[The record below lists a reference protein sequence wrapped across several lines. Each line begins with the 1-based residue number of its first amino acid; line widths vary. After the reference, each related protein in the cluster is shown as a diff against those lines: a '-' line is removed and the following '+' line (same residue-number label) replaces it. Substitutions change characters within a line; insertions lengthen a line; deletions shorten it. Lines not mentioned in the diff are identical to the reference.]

1 MGSERKPRDQR
12 KRGVGGEAQ
21 SIWLR
26 PGRTSARGEPP
37 LTRARIGTAAVALLD
52 EDGIDRLT
60 MRRLADRLAVVAPSL
75 YWHVDT
81 KDDVIDLAVDAIFG
95 EVEPPAAGAA
105 APDTDWREGV
115 AAVLGTWRAV
125 LLRHPWA
132 AAVPARRKPG
142 IGPHFLAWMEVLQ
155 ATLVRAG
162 FTGRDL
168 LAATWALHNHVL
180 GSASTQVALDVTGE
194 ERDSAQERVRAAA
207 DRYPTLA
214 ASDYLR
220 DDDWN
225 GTFAAGLDF
234 ILDGLEAR
242 LARTAA
248 GTAGAPGSAGARGGP
263 GTGRGGVA
271 RSR

>member
-1 MGSERKPRDQR
+1 MGSERKSHDQR
-12 KRGVGGEAQ
+12 KRGKGGKGDEVE

-26 PGRTSARGEPP
+26 PRRTSARGEPP
-37 LTRARIGTAAVALLD
+37 LTRERIVTAAVALLD
-52 EDGIDRLT
+52 EEGIDRLT

-95 EVEPPAAGAA
+95 EARAGTARDAARGA
-105 APDTDWREGV
+105 DWRADV

-132 AAVPARRKPG
+132 AAVPARRRPS
-142 IGPHFLAWMEVLQ
+142 IGPNFLASMEALQ

-180 GSASTQVALDVTGE
+180 GSASTQVALDVTEE
-194 ERDSAQERVRAAA
+194 ERHAAQERVRADR

-234 ILDGLEAR
+234 LLDGLQAR
-242 LARTAA
+242 LGRLDV
-248 GTAGAPGSAGARGGP
+248 RG
-263 GTGRGGVA
+263 
-271 RSR
+271 

>member
-1 MGSERKPRDQR
+1 MGNERKSRDQR
-12 KRGVGGEAQ
+12 KRGKDGEAQ

-26 PGRTSARGEPP
+26 PGRTSTRGEPP

-75 YWHVDT
+75 YWHVET

-95 EVEPPAAGAA
+95 EAEPPAAGAA
-105 APDTDWREGV
+105 TAAGSGAGTGAGAGTGDPAADWRADV

-142 IGPHFLAWMEVLQ
+142 IGPQFLAWMEVLQ

-180 GSASTQVALDVTGE
+180 GSASTQVALDVTEE
-194 ERDSAQERVRAAA
+194 ERDTAQERVRADS

-220 DDDWN
+220 DDDWD
-225 GTFAAGLDF
+225 GTFAAGLEF
-234 ILDGLEAR
+234 LLDGLQAR
-242 LARTAA
+242 LARAAA
-248 GTAGAPGSAGARGGP
+248 GGA
-263 GTGRGGVA
+263 
-271 RSR
+271 